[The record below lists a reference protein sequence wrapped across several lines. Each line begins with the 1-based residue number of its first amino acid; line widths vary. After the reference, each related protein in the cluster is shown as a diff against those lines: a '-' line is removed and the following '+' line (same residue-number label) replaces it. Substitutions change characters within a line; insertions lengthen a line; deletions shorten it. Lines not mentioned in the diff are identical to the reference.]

1 MISLIFCAVL
11 GFFVY
16 RFVSRGDW
24 AAAAVCGVILVF
36 LIICAAPQMT
46 HRLRGRREDR
56 LREARKALKLE
67 RAVTR
72 ERERAARR
80 AELRETLRA
89 ARVEREKRH
98 ARRHAEMERR
108 IADRRA
114 ELREERRQRA
124 LARQARHI
132 T

>member
-67 RAVTR
+67 RA
-72 ERERAARR
+72 ARR

-89 ARVEREKRH
+89 ERVEREKRH
-98 ARRHAEMERR
+98 ARRQAEMERR